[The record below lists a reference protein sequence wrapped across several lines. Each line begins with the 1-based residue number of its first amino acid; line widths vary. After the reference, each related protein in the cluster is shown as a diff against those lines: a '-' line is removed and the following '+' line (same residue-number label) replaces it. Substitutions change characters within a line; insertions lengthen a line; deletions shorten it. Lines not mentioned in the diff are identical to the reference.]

1 MLTLLEIAL
10 VDKYGPVGQDQSKQL
25 EERLAS
31 LLNPKKYD
39 STQSQLNLI
48 DHYLGVKNGEK
59 IIGEALDII
68 KPVFLTQV
76 GKMFE
81 K

>member
-1 MLTLLEIAL
+1 
-10 VDKYGPVGQDQSKQL
+10 
-25 EERLAS
+25 
-31 LLNPKKYD
+31 
-39 STQSQLNLI
+39 LI